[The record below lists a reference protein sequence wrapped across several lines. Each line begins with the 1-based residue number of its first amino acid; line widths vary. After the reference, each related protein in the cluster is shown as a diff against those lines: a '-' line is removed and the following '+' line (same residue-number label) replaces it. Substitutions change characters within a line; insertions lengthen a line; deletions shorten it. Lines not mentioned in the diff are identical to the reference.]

1 MCSNAQRTYSDET
14 NFRFDILRKMT
25 HQSQANVAEIIADFR
40 GLYAKVARKL
50 KISPSMVSRVGGG
63 HRISPEIEAALR
75 EELKMLRERLDKHL

>member
-1 MCSNAQRTYSDET
+1 MSASGGANL
-14 NFRFDILRKMT
+14 RFDILRKMT
-25 HQSQANVAEIIADFR
+25 QQSQAKVAEIIADFK

-50 KISPSMVSRVGGG
+50 RISPSMVSRVAGG